1 MPQLTRFRLVS
12 VRTGA
17 GLFLAVMAVVMS
29 SCGTGR
35 KTCYPIAGTINV
47 DGKPV
52 ADALIQLHSSD
63 PADHDGPNRVS
74 ALAMTDDAGKFKI
87 STYGDNDGAPAGEY
101 AVTITWRQRS
111 GLLKNQFDGPDRLKG
126 KYNSKELSGLKVTLE
141 KNPQELTSFEL
152 TTK

>member
-1 MPQLTRFRLVS
+1 MPQLTHLRLVS
-12 VRTGA
+12 VRTGT
-17 GLFLAVMAVVMS
+17 GLFLALTALLMS
-29 SCGTGR
+29 SCGNGR
-35 KTCYPIAGTINV
+35 KTCYPISGTVNV

-52 ADALIQLHSSD
+52 ADAMVQFHSSD
-63 PADHDGPNRVS
+63 PADHDGPNRVI
-74 ALAMTDDAGKFKI
+74 AVAMTDDAGKFKI

-126 KYNSKELSGLKVTLE
+126 KYNNKEQSGLKVTIE
-141 KNPQELTSFEL
+141 KKPQELTPFEL

>member
-1 MPQLTRFRLVS
+1 MSQLTTFRLVS

-17 GLFLAVMAVVMS
+17 GLFLATLALATS
-29 SCGTGR
+29 SCGNGR
-35 KTCYPIAGTINV
+35 KNCYPVAGTIHV

-52 ADALIQLHSSD
+52 ADAMIQLHSAD
-63 PADHDGPNRVS
+63 PADHEGPNRVIP
-74 ALAMTDDAGKFKI
+74 LAMTDETGKFKL
-87 STYGDNDGAPAGEY
+87 STYGDNDGAPVGEY

-126 KYNSKELSGLKVTLE
+126 KYNTKELSGLKVTIE
-141 KNPQELTSFEL
+141 KKPQELRLFEL